1 MEIAYTYRDVKSVEG
16 LKCTSDGRFEYR
28 GREKKVIYPYTVRGA
43 KATAR
48 VQIMIKCVNHY
59 YQAAKLVAETW
70 KAGYEQGDYITY
82 KDGDIHNIC
91 ADNLTVEDHDGYY
104 KYMRRNS
111 GYTADNVEE
120 RKRKLQLVADEALM
134 TKRYFETHKM
144 DEINRHVSDYLY
156 KCLMTYT
163 IHTLHLGEKTALNV
177 VPEAIARMYE
187 VIMAGMCLFN
197 YERYCKKLLLNYKK
211 KGDFGLTGKVPKPIR
226 IEVEHLNLECLWERY
241 NVTKLKKKE
250 NSLCRV

>member
-1 MEIAYTYRDVKSVEG
+1 METAYTYRDVKSVEG

-28 GREKKVIYPYTVRGA
+28 GREKKVVRSYTVRGA
-43 KATAR
+43 KATAKI
-48 VQIMIKCVNHY
+48 QIMIKGVNHY
-59 YQAAKLVAETW
+59 YQAAKLVAEAW

-82 KDGDIHNIC
+82 KDGDIHNIS
-91 ADNLTVEDHDGYY
+91 ADNLVVEDHDGYY

-111 GYTADNVEE
+111 GFYGTPLEE
-120 RKRKLQLVADEALM
+120 RKRKLQLIIENASM
-134 TKRYFETHKM
+134 TMRYLETLSM
-144 DEINRHVSDYLY
+144 DEINKHVSDYLY

-187 VIMAGMCLFN
+187 VIINGMCLYN

-211 KGDFGLTGKVPKPIR
+211 KGDFGLTGKIPKPIR